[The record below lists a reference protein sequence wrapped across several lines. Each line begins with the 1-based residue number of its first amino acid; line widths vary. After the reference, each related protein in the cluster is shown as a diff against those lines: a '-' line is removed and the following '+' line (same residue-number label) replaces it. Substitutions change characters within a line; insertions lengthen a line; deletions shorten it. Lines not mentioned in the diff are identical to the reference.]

1 MVEVC
6 SRLAGRSRT
15 QVRLAGGL
23 LVVEGIAP
31 ARRPL
36 AVGYS
41 LGQVEEGT
49 GWTGDNI
56 VPVRMLLLELL
67 EHPVEG
73 RLARIGAGLEAGRTR
88 RMLLARAFPLGLLRF

>member
-6 SRLAGRSRT
+6 SRFAGRSRT
-15 QVRLAGGL
+15 QVRLADGL
-23 LVVEGIAP
+23 LVEEGIAP

-49 GWTGDNI
+49 GWTVDSI

-67 EHPVEG
+67 VEG
-73 RLARIGAGLEAGRTR
+73 RLARIGAELEAGRTR
-88 RMLLARAFPLGLLRF
+88 

>member
-1 MVEVC
+1 MEVC
-6 SRLAGRSRT
+6 SRFAGRSRT

-23 LVVEGIAP
+23 LVVGGIAP

-36 AVGYS
+36 AVGHS

-49 GWTGDNI
+49 GWTGDSI

-67 EHPVEG
+67 VE
-73 RLARIGAGLEAGRTR
+73 RQLARIGAELEAGRTR
-88 RMLLARAFPLGLLRF
+88 RTLLARAFPLGLWRN